1 MGVDLGAV
9 SRYLSE
15 LELARESLIKVSRDV
30 TLLSKRLI
38 SYSIRGL
45 RGEAYGVRDRL
56 ASTYREL
63 LAVVSRHPELYYSN
77 LFYSVAS
84 EYAEAMQLLS
94 VVFEGR
100 LLTAE
105 ELAVHPVPYVLS
117 LADLVGELKRAS
129 LEALRRGAYDESLRY
144 LDLAEGVYE
153 ALESL
158 GVSDAVVPGLRRR
171 LDIYRKVIDDWKELL
186 LDLRSRAE
194 LGRLYGELARRLG
207 DISRGTHDS

>member
-1 MGVDLGAV
+1 MGVELGDS

-15 LELARESLIKVSRDV
+15 LEVARESLLKVSRDV
-30 TLLSKRLI
+30 TLLSKRLV

-45 RGEAYGVRDRL
+45 RSEAYEVRERL
-56 ASTYREL
+56 TATYREL
-63 LAVVSRHPELYYSN
+63 LALVSQYPELYYSN

-84 EYAEAMQLLS
+84 EYAEAVQLLS
-94 VVFEGR
+94 VIFEGR
-100 LLTAE
+100 LLTAG
-105 ELAVHPVPYVLS
+105 ELGVHPVPYVLS

-129 LEALRRGAYDESLRY
+129 LEALRRGVYDESLRY
-144 LDLAEGVYE
+144 LDVAEGVYE

-158 GVSDAVVPGLRRR
+158 GVSDAVVPGLRRK

-194 LGRLYGELARRLG
+194 LSRLYRELARSLS
-207 DISRGTHDS
+207 DISRGT

>member
-1 MGVDLGAV
+1 MSVELGGVSG
-9 SRYLSE
+9 YLSE
-15 LELARESLIKVSRDV
+15 LEAARESLLKVSRDV
-30 TLLSKRLI
+30 TLLSKRLV

-45 RGEAYGVRDRL
+45 RREAYEVRERL
-56 ASTYREL
+56 TATYREL
-63 LAVVSRHPELYYSN
+63 LALVSRHPELYYSN

-84 EYAEAMQLLS
+84 EYAEAVQLLS

-105 ELAVHPVPYVLS
+105 ELGVHPVSYVLS

-144 LDLAEGVYE
+144 LDVAEGVYE

-158 GVSDAVVPGLRRR
+158 GVSDAVVPGLRRK

-194 LGRLYGELARRLG
+194 LSRLYRDLAHSLSN
-207 DISRGTHDS
+207 ISRGT

>member
-1 MGVDLGAV
+1 MSVELGGVSG
-9 SRYLSE
+9 YLSE
-15 LELARESLIKVSRDV
+15 LEAARESLLKVSRDV
-30 TLLSKRLI
+30 TLLSKRLV

-45 RGEAYGVRDRL
+45 RREAYEVRERL
-56 ASTYREL
+56 TATYREL
-63 LAVVSRHPELYYSN
+63 LALVSRHPELYYSN

-84 EYAEAMQLLS
+84 EYAEAVQLLS

-105 ELAVHPVPYVLS
+105 ELGVHPVSYVLS

-129 LEALRRGAYDESLRY
+129 LEVLRRGAYDESLRY
-144 LDLAEGVYE
+144 LDIAEGIYE

-158 GVSDAVVPGLRRR
+158 GVSDAVVPGLRRK

-194 LGRLYGELARRLG
+194 LSRLYRDLAHSLSN
-207 DISRGTHDS
+207 ISGGT

>member
-1 MGVDLGAV
+1 LSVELGGVSG
-9 SRYLSE
+9 YLSE
-15 LELARESLIKVSRDV
+15 LEAARESLLKVSRDV
-30 TLLSKRLI
+30 TLLSKRLV

-45 RGEAYGVRDRL
+45 RREAYEVRERL
-56 ASTYREL
+56 TATYREL
-63 LAVVSRHPELYYSN
+63 LALVSRHPELYYSN

-84 EYAEAMQLLS
+84 EYAEAVQLLS

-105 ELAVHPVPYVLS
+105 ELGVHPVSYVLS

-144 LDLAEGVYE
+144 LDVAEGVYE

-158 GVSDAVVPGLRRR
+158 GVSDAVVPGLRRK

-194 LGRLYGELARRLG
+194 LSRLYRDLAHSLSN
-207 DISRGTHDS
+207 ISRGT